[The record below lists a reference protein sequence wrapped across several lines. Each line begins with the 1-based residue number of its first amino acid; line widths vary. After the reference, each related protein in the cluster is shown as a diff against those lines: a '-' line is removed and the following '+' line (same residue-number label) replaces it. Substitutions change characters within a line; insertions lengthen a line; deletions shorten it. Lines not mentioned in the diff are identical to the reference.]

1 MKSVTVA
8 AVILDNTT
16 RTFDK
21 VYNYLVPEDMYM
33 YLETGMRILVPFG
46 RADTKKVAYFLNFV
60 PYTEKLKDIK
70 MKYIAEILDDEAVLS
85 KNMFILAKQIRDQYF
100 CTYGQVLSAM
110 VPLGLKVSVEKL
122 ILQEDGTLTLFNTY
136 LHSLEGGIKELN
148 RLLKEDRIKI
158 VEQGVRNI
166 KKKFEKAARLKI
178 TSEQVAN
185 LIYGDVIKNERHL
198 RVLDLLSTYED
209 ITVNDF
215 SCYENI
221 SRNILST
228 LAKKGYIELF
238 DKPLK
243 SDTVSEEIDE
253 IQPSDKIPTAE
264 QAYVTDTVSLS
275 IEKGIYDKYLIHGVT
290 GSGKTEVYL
299 NLAEKVVNK
308 GKDVIVL
315 VPVIAL
321 TPMMVRRFT
330 QRFGNNIEVMH
341 SRLSMKERYNAWMK
355 IKRGEVKIALGTRSC
370 IFHLTT
376 SALCYNR
383 SNSSYISDKRPSIIP
398 ILLQINGADGKG
410 RFGIRFGNT

>member
-1 MKSVTVA
+1 MLGGIFGITGFHFQYEKIFYGYRLICISV
-8 AVILDNTT
+8 
-16 RTFDK
+16 
-21 VYNYLVPEDMYM
+21 YLNI
-33 YLETGMRILVPFG
+33 G
-46 RADTKKVAYFLNFV
+46 
-60 PYTEKLKDIK
+60 KLKDIK

-315 VPVIAL
+315 VPYQVL
-321 TPMMVRRFT
+321 
-330 QRFGNNIEVMH
+330 
-341 SRLSMKERYNAWMK
+341 LSHY
-355 IKRGEVKIALGTRSC
+355 GT
-370 IFHLTT
+370 
-376 SALCYNR
+376 
-383 SNSSYISDKRPSIIP
+383 D
-398 ILLQINGADGKG
+398 
-410 RFGIRFGNT
+410 